1 MSSVYAGQ
9 YLKIDLDS
17 GDVHAVPISDADVP
31 KFFLGSGYAAKLYA
45 EEMEPEVGPLDPRNP
60 IYIFNG
66 LLSGTFAPTG
76 CRSSWC
82 GRSPLTGI
90 WNEANVGGH
99 FGAELRAAGL
109 DGLVISGRAE
119 QPVYLYLH
127 DGTAEVRD
135 AGLLWG
141 MDTFETHDR
150 LLAETDAKARAAVI
164 GPVGEALVHF
174 AAVIQGGRSHSRA
187 AGRGGIGAMLGS
199 KRLKGIVAHGRERP
213 AYADR
218 QAFSALV
225 RELTP
230 CIRDGSKGASM
241 YGTAGGMSGTEFT
254 GDLPIHNWQGGSW
267 EEGAAA
273 ISGQTLHETYWVKDT
288 HCHACPIGCG
298 KAIEIDAGPYAG
310 VRGEGPEYETLAGF
324 GAMLKIDDLAAVS
337 RANDLCNRL
346 GLDTISTSSTIAFA
360 FEAFENGLITA
371 DEIRPDDEAE
381 GRPLAWGDAAGML
394 KLIELIAARRGAGR
408 YLADGVRAAAA
419 HLGRGADAY
428 AIHVKG
434 LEMAYHD
441 PRAFFSMAANYATA
455 NRGACHLEALSY
467 WPMYGVDASSWAPE
481 PYDRFDDEGAGRQAA
496 AFQDYLS
503 LYNPLG
509 LCKFI
514 GKVGLSPEMLGR
526 LVQAAAG
533 WALDGEQMMRT
544 GERIFNL
551 KRLINNRLGITRA
564 DDTLPRR
571 LLTQARP
578 SGQAEGRLP
587 NLELMLEEYY
597 EVRGW
602 LPDGRPSPERL
613 QALGLDKMEGKD
625 EILFG

>member
-9 YLKIDLDS
+9 YLRVDLSS
-17 GDVHAVPISDADVP
+17 GQVRAEPIAEADARA
-31 KFFLGSGYAAKLYA
+31 FFLGSGYAARLYA
-45 EEMEPEVGPLDPRNP
+45 GEMDPEIAPLDPRNP
-60 IYIFNG
+60 VYIFNG
-66 LLSGTFAPTG
+66 LLSGSFAPTG

-99 FGAELRAAGL
+99 FGAELRAAGV
-109 DGLVISGRAE
+109 DGLVISGRAA
-119 QPVYLYLH
+119 QPVYLYVH
-127 DGTAEVRD
+127 DGTAEICD
-135 AGLLWG
+135 AGELWG
-141 MDTFETHDR
+141 LDTFETYDR
-150 LLAETDAKARAAVI
+150 LLAETDPKARAAVI
-164 GPVGEALVHF
+164 GPAGENLVHL
-174 AAVIQGGRSHSRA
+174 AAVMQGGRSHSRA
-187 AGRGGIGAMLGS
+187 AGRGGIGAQLGS
-199 KRLKGIVAHGRERP
+199 KLLKGIVVRGRERP

-218 QAFSALV
+218 EGFSALV

-230 CIRDGSKGASM
+230 RIRDGSKGASM

-254 GDLPIHNWQGGSW
+254 GDLPIHNWLDGSW

-273 ISGQTLHETYWVKDT
+273 ISGQVLHEKYWVKDT
-288 HCHACPIGCG
+288 NCHACPIGCG
-298 KAIEIDAGPYAG
+298 KEIEIGQGPYAG

-324 GAMLKIDDLAAVS
+324 GAMLQIDDLAAIS

-346 GLDTISTSSTIAFA
+346 GLDTISTSATIAFA
-360 FEAFENGLITA
+360 FEAFENGLISA
-371 DEIRPDDEAE
+371 EEIE
-381 GRPLAWGDAAGML
+381 GLPLAWGDAAAML
-394 KLIELIAARRGAGR
+394 TLVELIAARRGAGR

-419 HLGRGADAY
+419 HLGRGAEDY

-441 PRAFFSMAANYATA
+441 PRAFLSMAANYATA
-455 NRGACHLEALSY
+455 NRGACHLEGLTY

-481 PYDRFDDEGAGRQAA
+481 PYDRFDNEGAGRQAV

-514 GKVGLSPEMLGR
+514 GKVGLSPATLGR
-526 LVQAAAG
+526 LVQAATG
-533 WALDGEQMMRT
+533 WDLSGEQMMRT

-564 DDTLPRR
+564 DDTLPQR
-571 LLTQARP
+571 LLTHARP

-587 NLELMLEEYY
+587 DLELMLEEYY

-613 QALGLDKMEGKD
+613 QKLGLT
-625 EILFG
+625 